1 MNDMQHLTGPDNP
14 GPIAPPAEAG
24 WAPEPPKPPRQRR
37 RWPWI
42 LAAIGATLLA
52 GVVAAIVLLATLASG
67 VDHAFNPNATHH
79 SSAPAQPSSPAADE
93 QPAPSSDIVPV
104 GTPLTVTQDGVDA
117 ATITVTRVSAT
128 QQPADPEFGSRPQH
142 GWFVTAH
149 VKVHAL
155 SSYSEGFDYNPL
167 DFYAKSHGGHY
178 NIGNGNAYD
187 APGSDSELDSGTL
200 SAGESVSGTLVFDLP
215 ADHGSIRYAPN
226 LDGTSIGGW
235 RFNAQTIPAAA
246 PAAAESVPG
255 ADATAVVDQYYQDLN
270 NHDYWAAWQIG
281 GSNLSGGSG
290 YSAWKA
296 GYATTSYIDTST
308 SLNSDGSVQVSIT
321 ATQTD
326 GSVKTYSGTYTVQ
339 SGMIASA
346 NIQQLS

>member
-1 MNDMQHLTGPDNP
+1 
-14 GPIAPPAEAG
+14 
-24 WAPEPPKPPRQRR
+24 
-37 RWPWI
+37 
-42 LAAIGATLLA
+42 
-52 GVVAAIVLLATLASG
+52 
-67 VDHAFNPNATHH
+67 
-79 SSAPAQPSSPAADE
+79 
-93 QPAPSSDIVPV
+93 VPV

-178 NIGNGNAYD
+178 NIDNGNAYD

-255 ADATAVVDQYYQDLN
+255 ADATSVVDQYYQDLN
-270 NHDYWAAWQIG
+270 NHDYRAAWQIG